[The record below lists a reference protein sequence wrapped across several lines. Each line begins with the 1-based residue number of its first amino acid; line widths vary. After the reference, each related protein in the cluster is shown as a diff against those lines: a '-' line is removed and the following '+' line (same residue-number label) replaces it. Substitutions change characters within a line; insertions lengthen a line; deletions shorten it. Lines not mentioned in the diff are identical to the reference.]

1 MNGLLLS
8 DLSVGAVGTDLAPR
22 RALVTGASSGI
33 GAATVRLLRSRGWSV
48 IGVARRADRLEQLA
62 AETGCDIVVGDVTD
76 PEDVARIADYVA
88 STGDIQALI
97 NNAGLAVGND
107 EVGVANAED
116 WQTMFE
122 VNVLGTQ
129 RMIKALLPS
138 LRLACASGGHADI
151 VAMSSTA
158 AFISYEGGGGYNAA
172 KYALHGALGA
182 LRLEL
187 VGEPIRVVE
196 IAPGMVKTPEFTLKR
211 YAGDEARFDA
221 LYQDVDGPL
230 TAEDVADVVVYA
242 LSLPGHVN
250 LDLIQMKPVA
260 QAMQYKLH
268 RGPLRPKLP

>member
-1 MNGLLLS
+1 MAPWAR
-8 DLSVGAVGTDLAPR
+8 AVATNSSNK

-33 GAATVRLLRSRGWSV
+33 GEALVRQLRALGWSV
-48 IGVARRADRLEQLA
+48 VAVARREDRLAALA
-62 AETGCDIVVGDVTD
+62 ADTGCEVVVADITVEADVT
-76 PEDVARIADYVA
+76 RIADYVGA
-88 STGDIQALI
+88 TGGIAALV

-107 EVGVANAED
+107 EVANASPAD

-129 RMIKALLPS
+129 RMISALLPH
-138 LRLACASGGHADI
+138 LRQHCAGGSHADI
-151 VAMSSTA
+151 VTISSTA
-158 AFISYEGGGGYNAA
+158 AFISYEGGGGYNAS
-172 KYALHGALGA
+172 KFALHGVLGA

-211 YAGDEARFDA
+211 FAGDVTRTEA
-221 LYQDVDGPL
+221 LYQGVEAPL
-230 TAEDVADVVVYA
+230 TADDVADVAVYA
-242 LSLPGHVN
+242 LGLPGHVN

-268 RGPLRPKLP
+268 RGPLEAKKE

>member
-1 MNGLLLS
+1 
-8 DLSVGAVGTDLAPR
+8 
-22 RALVTGASSGI
+22 
-33 GAATVRLLRSRGWSV
+33 
-48 IGVARRADRLEQLA
+48 
-62 AETGCDIVVGDVTD
+62 
-76 PEDVARIADYVA
+76 
-88 STGDIQALI
+88 
-97 NNAGLAVGND
+97 
-107 EVGVANAED
+107 VGVASAED
-116 WQTMFE
+116 WQWMFE

-138 LRLACASGGHADI
+138 LRRQCVTGGHADI

-211 YAGDEARFDA
+211 YSGDEARTEA

-268 RGPLRPKLP
+268 RGPLRPKLS

>member
-1 MNGLLLS
+1 
-8 DLSVGAVGTDLAPR
+8 
-22 RALVTGASSGI
+22 
-33 GAATVRLLRSRGWSV
+33 
-48 IGVARRADRLEQLA
+48 
-62 AETGCDIVVGDVTD
+62 
-76 PEDVARIADYVA
+76 
-88 STGDIQALI
+88 
-97 NNAGLAVGND
+97 LAVGND
-107 EVGVANAED
+107 EVAVANAED

-138 LRLACASGGHADI
+138 LRRASASGGHADI

-196 IAPGMVKTPEFTLKR
+196 IAPGMVKTPEFT
-211 YAGDEARFDA
+211 
-221 LYQDVDGPL
+221 YQDVDGPL

>member
-1 MNGLLLS
+1 MNGTS
-8 DLSVGAVGTDLAPR
+8 SWDLSVGVVGSNAAPR

-33 GAATVRLLRSRGWSV
+33 GEATVRLLCSRGWSV

-62 AETGCDIVVGDVTD
+62 AETGCDVIVGDVTKA
-76 PEDVARIADYVA
+76 EDVERIADYVA
-88 STGDIQALI
+88 STGDIAALI

-107 EVGVANAED
+107 PVGVAHAED

-138 LRLACASGGHADI
+138 LRRQCLVGGHADI
-151 VAMSSTA
+151 VAISSTA
-158 AFISYEGGGGYNAA
+158 AFVSYEGGGGYNAA
-172 KYALHGALGA
+172 KQGLHGALGA
-182 LRLEL
+182 LRLEM

-196 IAPGMVKTPEFTLKR
+196 VAPGMVKTTEFSLKR
-211 YAGDEARFDA
+211 FAGDEARTEA

-230 TAEDVADVVVYA
+230 TAEDVADVVAYA

-250 LDLIQMKPVA
+250 LDLIQIKPVA

>member
-1 MNGLLLS
+1 
-8 DLSVGAVGTDLAPR
+8 
-22 RALVTGASSGI
+22 
-33 GAATVRLLRSRGWSV
+33 
-48 IGVARRADRLEQLA
+48 
-62 AETGCDIVVGDVTD
+62 
-76 PEDVARIADYVA
+76 
-88 STGDIQALI
+88 
-97 NNAGLAVGND
+97 
-107 EVGVANAED
+107 
-116 WQTMFE
+116 
-122 VNVLGTQ
+122 
-129 RMIKALLPS
+129 
-138 LRLACASGGHADI
+138 
-151 VAMSSTA
+151 MSSTA

-211 YAGDEARFDA
+211 YSGDEARTEA

-268 RGPLRPKLP
+268 RGPLRPKLS